1 MSWEL
6 TEQLFEKQLNRF
18 RFLFFSSP
26 CLLSFPTSLSHFLFF
41 PCISPSISLY
51 CVCTINKRLSWD
63 LYLLIIHTHHT
74 HCFRREIYTYT
85 CIHVF
90 VFFSIFFY
98 CCLESNNVPLWQIN
112 CLSGHQVLFNLIN
125 CILLRSRQ
133 WKKWS
138 R

>member
-6 TEQLFEKQLNRF
+6 TKQLFEKQLNRF

-26 CLLSFPTSLSHFLFF
+26 CLLSFSPSLSHFLFF
-41 PCISPSISLY
+41 PCISPSIFLY

-90 VFFSIFFY
+90 VFFSIFFFTVALNQTMY
-98 CCLESNNVPLWQIN
+98 HCDK
-112 CLSGHQVLFNLIN
+112 LIVFLATKFYL
-125 CILLRSRQ
+125 I
-133 WKKWS
+133 
-138 R
+138 